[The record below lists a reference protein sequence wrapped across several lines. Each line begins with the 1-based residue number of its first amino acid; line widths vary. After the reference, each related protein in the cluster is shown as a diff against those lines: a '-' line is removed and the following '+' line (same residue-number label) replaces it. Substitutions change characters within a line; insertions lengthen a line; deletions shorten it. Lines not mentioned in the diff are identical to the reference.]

1 VTRIGARK
9 IDLFLAEWIKPRAE
23 TCRSNRRKGQCI
35 CHAVGGDRCLDA
47 PEGNSALPQIV
58 HAEQDAL
65 AGIFGLLLDEMQ
77 RAENLPYPAAP
88 RLWALAR

>member
-1 VTRIGARK
+1 LG
-9 IDLFLAEWIKPRAE
+9 
-23 TCRSNRRKGQCI
+23 
-35 CHAVGGDRCLDA
+35 LDA
-47 PEGNSALPQIV
+47 PEGDSALPQIV